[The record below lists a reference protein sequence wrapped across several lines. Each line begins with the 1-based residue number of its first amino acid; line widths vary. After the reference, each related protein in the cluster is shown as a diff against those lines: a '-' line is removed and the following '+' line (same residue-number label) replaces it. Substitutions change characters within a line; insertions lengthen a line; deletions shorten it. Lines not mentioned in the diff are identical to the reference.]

1 MSQSRILK
9 RKQKMLA
16 SLIPALLPIV
26 GDVLDRF
33 FPNKE
38 EKEKATR
45 EIEAKLTE
53 HLASIDLAQ
62 LEVNKAEAGHKS
74 MFIAG
79 WRPFVGWTCG
89 LALFYTYLIQPIA
102 IFIMGQTGTLVHLPE
117 IDLGTMMPVLLGML
131 GLGGLRSWEK
141 WKKVAR

>member
-1 MSQSRILK
+1 
-9 RKQKMLA
+9 MLA
-16 SLIPALLPIV
+16 SLIPSLLPVV

-33 FPNKE
+33 FPNQE

-45 EIEAKLTE
+45 EIEAKLTD

-62 LEVNKAEAGHKS
+62 LEVNKAEASHKS
-74 MFIAG
+74 MFVAG
-79 WRPFVGWTCG
+79 WRPFVVWSCG

-102 IFIMGQTGTLVHLPE
+102 VFIMGQTVNLVHLPNL
-117 IDLGTMMPVLLGML
+117 DLSTMMPVLLGML